1 MRDPLRDQQERVR
14 DRLKNYKDYEDFLN
28 RYEHHREKSGA
39 REHLMR
45 GEGFKELNQKYG
57 TEYDFYEKADQEN
70 DDKYIKYRERY
81 YEQYWD
87 TKENHAYYS
96 QPVSTRA
103 WIQFKK
109 VISFY
114 WDLAMVWGLFAGVFV
129 LYNAHTTSKKIN
141 VSHTYLQIFKTG
153 SISHLNMNGHLDF
166 KYTDDDFAPKYKHL
180 RPKTTA
186 EAEGN
191 ERTSEA

>member
-1 MRDPLRDQQERVR
+1 MKDPIREQQERVK

-28 RYEHHREKSGA
+28 RYEHHREKSSA

-45 GEGFKELNQKYG
+45 GEGFKEMNQKYG
-57 TEYDFYEKADQEN
+57 TEYDYYEKADQEH

-96 QPVSTRA
+96 QPATTRA

-114 WDLAMVWGLFAGVFV
+114 RDLALVWGLFAAGFV
-129 LYNAHTTSKKIN
+129 LYNAHMTAKKIN
-141 VSHTYLQIFKTG
+141 VSYTYL
-153 SISHLNMNGHLDF
+153 
-166 KYTDDDFAPKYKHL
+166 
-180 RPKTTA
+180 
-186 EAEGN
+186 
-191 ERTSEA
+191 